1 MGPFVAYSIYS
12 SILLLALYVSYKW
25 ALAGENQHR
34 YNRMALWAIYAVAL
48 LAYPASHIIS
58 QMMTTAGNPTVDIQ
72 ATITGIMLQPE
83 DLSAASQ
90 PLYLSILIWTYI
102 SGMAAAIIYTVI
114 TIFKL
119 CRVINNGDKR
129 HYDTYTLVLTAD
141 TRIAPFSWGRYVVM
155 SYPDW
160 DDNGEMILT
169 HELRHIQHMHCID
182 LMFAQSVCIFQWF
195 NPAAWLMREEL
206 KTVHEYQA
214 DSAVIA
220 SGVNIRDYQ
229 MLLIKKAVGAR
240 FPSLAN
246 SLNHSKLKKR
256 ITMMYNSND
265 SRARRLRGLALVP
278 ALAAALF
285 LTDLPAVAA
294 LLSDTS
300 SAQALIG
307 AATGNKGSENTS
319 DNQTATGLIAMT
331 DPQPEA
337 NSSAQKATGNTTKK
351 DNRIYDVVEEMPRF
365 PGGDQALFKF
375 LAENVRYP
383 EAAMKANIQGRVVA
397 QFVVTSTGA
406 VGDVRV
412 VRGVSDDLDAEA
424 VRVIKSLPDFT
435 PGKVNGKP
443 VSVWYTLPI
452 SFTLTDDGKKDS
464 AAPADNKV
472 EKSTIVIKS
481 YTGSASDEEPII
493 YIDGVKQDITTLKV
507 INPDKIESIDV
518 DKSSGTPIIKVVTKK
533 S

>member
-256 ITMMYNSND
+256 ITMMYKSK
-265 SRARRLRGLALVP
+265 SSGEQRLKALALMPALGLALM
-278 ALAAALF
+278 AAALPQAKAAISTIDNSRMLPDKVTNF
-285 LTDLPAVAA
+285 SSDVKDCAEKPGFMLQVNGEYSITDSVIKA
-294 LLSDTS
+294 
-300 SAQALIG
+300 
-307 AATGNKGSENTS
+307 ENPIS
-319 DNQTATGLIAMT
+319 IVI
-331 DPQPEA
+331 P
-337 NSSAQKATGNTTKK
+337 K
-351 DNRIYDVVEEMPRF
+351 DNPDIKNAPKYYIDGKEVSESELNSIKPEDIERISVFRNPDRTCVTLKEEDSF
-365 PGGDQALFKF
+365 
-375 LAENVRYP
+375 ENSHILTPDGKHNSP
-383 EAAMKANIQGRVVA
+383 EITIMV
-397 QFVVTSTGA
+397 
-406 VGDVRV
+406 
-412 VRGVSDDLDAEA
+412 
-424 VRVIKSLPDFT
+424 
-435 PGKVNGKP
+435 
-443 VSVWYTLPI
+443 
-452 SFTLTDDGKKDS
+452 DGKKISKKELKAIKCENIDS
-464 AAPADNKV
+464 ISIDKT
-472 EKSTIVIKS
+472 K
-481 YTGSASDEEPII
+481 DII
-493 YIDGVKQDITTLKV
+493 YFTLK
-507 INPDKIESIDV
+507 KTTE
-518 DKSSGTPIIKVVTKK
+518 K
-533 S
+533 